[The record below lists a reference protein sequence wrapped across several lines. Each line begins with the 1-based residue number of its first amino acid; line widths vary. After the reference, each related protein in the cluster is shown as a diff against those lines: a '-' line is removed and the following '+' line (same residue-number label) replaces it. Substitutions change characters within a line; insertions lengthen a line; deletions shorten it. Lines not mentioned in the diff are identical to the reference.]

1 MFAQMI
7 RYYNGGFDHWKLL
20 RITYK
25 QFLMYYS
32 CLMDM
37 LESENGKKTD
47 RPKKDPL
54 EAMKEVKNIIQS

>member
-20 RITYK
+20 RLTYK
-25 QFLMYYS
+25 QFLMYYA

-37 LESENGKKTD
+37 LEAENGKRDK
-47 RPKKDPL
+47 PKKDPL
-54 EAMKEVKNIIQS
+54 EAMKEVKNIIQP

>member
-20 RITYK
+20 QLTYK

-37 LESENGKKTD
+37 LEAENGKRDNKQ
-47 RPKKDPL
+47 RKDPL

>member
-20 RITYK
+20 RLTYK

-37 LESENGKKTD
+37 LEAENGKQADK
-47 RPKKDPL
+47 PKKDPL
-54 EAMKEVKNIIQS
+54 EAMKEVKNTIQS

>member
-20 RITYK
+20 RLTYR

-32 CLMDM
+32 CLINM
-37 LESENGKKTD
+37 LEAEKGKAPKEKKEPQSVMQDIKKTFN
-47 RPKKDPL
+47 P
-54 EAMKEVKNIIQS
+54 

>member
-1 MFAQMI
+1 MFAHMV

-20 RITYK
+20 RLTYK

-37 LESENGKKTD
+37 LEAESGKEP
-47 RPKKDPL
+47 PKAKKEPL
-54 EAMKEVKNIIQS
+54 EAMKDVKNIIQS

>member
-1 MFAQMI
+1 MFAHMI

-20 RITYK
+20 KLTYK

-37 LESENGKKTD
+37 LEIEGGKAEEK
-47 RPKKDPL
+47 PKQDPL
-54 EAMKEVKNIIQS
+54 EAMKAVKNIIQS

>member
-1 MFAQMI
+1 MFAHMI

-20 RITYK
+20 RLTYK

-37 LESENGKKTD
+37 LESENGKQADT
-47 RPKKDPL
+47 PKKDPL
-54 EAMKEVKNIIQS
+54 EAMQEVKNIIQS

>member
-20 RITYK
+20 RLTYK

-47 RPKKDPL
+47 KPKKDPL

>member
-37 LESENGKKTD
+37 LETENGKQADK
-47 RPKKDPL
+47 PKKDPL

>member
-20 RITYK
+20 RLTYR

-37 LESENGKKTD
+37 LEAENGKRDK
-47 RPKKDPL
+47 PKKDPL
-54 EAMKEVKNIIQS
+54 ETMKEVKNIIQS

>member
-20 RITYK
+20 KLTYK

>member
-20 RITYK
+20 KLTYK

-37 LESENGKKTD
+37 LEAESGKKAD
-47 RPKKDPL
+47 KPKQDPL
-54 EAMKEVKNIIQS
+54 DAMKEVKNIIQS

>member
-20 RITYK
+20 RLTYK

-47 RPKKDPL
+47 KPKKDPI